1 MLRLAEC
8 AKLAATAISAG
19 CETKSTARE
28 TEARAIN
35 RPQRGRSPGSRY
47 SIPHRVLVWLSFTA
61 ALYAGGPA
69 QERVPKLDSLSDVN
83 AALAALPDAL
93 VLDSSPDG
101 LLDTSSASWPA
112 SMSIG

>member
-1 MLRLAEC
+1 MLRLAGC

-28 TEARAIN
+28 TEARAMN
-35 RPQRGRSPGSRY
+35 RPQRRRPIFHPATGSRVAVFHG
-47 SIPHRVLVWLSFTA
+47 SPLRRRP
-61 ALYAGGPA
+61 GA

-93 VLDSSPDG
+93 ALDSSPDG